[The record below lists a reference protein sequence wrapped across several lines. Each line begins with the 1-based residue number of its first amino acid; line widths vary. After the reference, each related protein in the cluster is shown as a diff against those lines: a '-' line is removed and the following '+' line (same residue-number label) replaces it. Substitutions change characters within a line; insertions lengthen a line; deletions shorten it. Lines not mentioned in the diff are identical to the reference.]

1 MTPFRTASLGFLM
14 LRTMFH
20 AAVERLSAHETLTAR
35 QVDATMSASHH
46 VLALDRCVPGPALD
60 LLLVAF
66 QYPVDQSKTREK
78 QENFGQ
84 TAVRF

>member
-1 MTPFRTASLGFLM
+1 M

-20 AAVERLSAHETLTAR
+20 AAVEGLPAHETFTAR
-35 QVDATMSASHH
+35 QVDAAMSASHH
-46 VLALDRCVPGPALD
+46 VLAFYACAPGVALD

-66 QYPVDQSKTREK
+66 QYPVDERKTREK

-84 TAVRF
+84 TAVRL